1 MYKNLFILFMV
12 TLFVVSCKQETKLT
26 ANDIVNKS
34 IEVSGDEHFKNS
46 TIEFDFRDKHYKA
59 IRDNWRFQYER
70 EFKDSTNTIKD
81 VLTNSG
87 FDRFINNQ
95 LIETPDSMAVRYTA
109 SVNSVHYFSV
119 LPFGLND
126 KSVHKMYL
134 EKIEI
139 KGKTYHKIKVTFN
152 ENGGGED
159 FEDVF
164 LYWINSETFKVD
176 YLAYSYN
183 ESDGKGLRFREAYNE
198 RFVNGIR
205 FVDYNNFKPEI
216 NTILLEELD
225 ALFETNQLKLL
236 SKIELENI
244 KVE

>member
-1 MYKNLFILFMV
+1 MA
-12 TLFVVSCKQETKLT
+12 TLLIVSRKQEPELT

-34 IEVSGDEHFKNS
+34 IEVSGGERFKKS
-46 TIEFDFRDKHYKA
+46 TIDFDFRDKHYKA
-59 IRDNWRFQYER
+59 IRDNWKFQYER

-87 FDRFINNQ
+87 FERFINNQ

-126 KSVHKMYL
+126 KAVYKTYL
-134 EKIEI
+134 EKVEI
-139 KGKTYHKIKVTFN
+139 KGKMYHKIKVTFN

-159 FEDVF
+159 FEDIF
-164 LYWINSETFKVD
+164 LYWIDVKLFKVD

-183 ESDGKGLRFREAYNE
+183 ESNGKGLRFREAYNE

-205 FVDYNNFKPEI
+205 FVDYNNFKPET
-216 NTILLEELD
+216 NTVSLEELD
-225 ALFETNQLKLL
+225 AFFETEELKLL
-236 SKIELENI
+236 SKIELKNI
-244 KVE
+244 NVE